1 MIQPAWALAP
11 TLALLAGCGPPSP
24 SVHATVLERQLALDP
39 PQLWR
44 VEALADDASAADT
57 VRLCADTPLVQGF
70 ARPTP
75 AMGETRCVF
84 ERQVVRTSH
93 GYVQR
98 CELFGRRYSVHVSVA
113 GDPYSDF
120 TVRMAMLPLQADHA
134 GVAQTLRFRWL
145 GPCPAGWK
153 IGDTDKPGHG
163 PRPNALS

>member
-1 MIQPAWALAP
+1 MINSAWALAL
-11 TLALLAGCGPPSP
+11 TLPLLAACGPQPS
-24 SVHATVLERQLALDP
+24 SVRATVLDRQLALDP

-44 VEALADDASAADT
+44 VEALSADGSAQDA
-57 VRLCADTPLVQGF
+57 VRLCADTPLMQGF
-70 ARPTP
+70 AHPTP
-75 AMGETRCVF
+75 AIDGARCVF
-84 ERQVVRTSH
+84 ERQVVRTSQ

-98 CELFGRRYSVHVSVA
+98 CELFGRRYSVHVGVA
-113 GDPYSDF
+113 GDRRSDF

-134 GVAQTLRFRWL
+134 GVAQTLRYRRL